1 MDDIPDTYGKTC
13 NGVKLLLLGTVET
26 GGGGCVC
33 PEHVMLKRIINN
45 LVLHRDDVVI
55 MDMEAGLEHL
65 GRGTTQ
71 SVDQFIVVIEP
82 GSRSVQTYKN
92 VKRLAEDLGVA
103 QVRVVA
109 NKIRSAED
117 EEFVKSKIP
126 AEDLLGFIHYNTEIM
141 DADRQGR
148 SPYDFSETAV
158 KEVSAIKAV
167 IDGKA

>member
-1 MDDIPDTYGKTC
+1 M
-13 NGVKLLLLGTVET
+13 
-26 GGGGCVC
+26 
-33 PEHVMLKRIINN
+33 
-45 LVLHRDDVVI
+45 
-55 MDMEAGLEHL
+55 
-65 GRGTTQ
+65 
-71 SVDQFIVVIEP
+71 
-82 GSRSVQTYKN
+82 
-92 VKRLAEDLGVA
+92 A